1 MSTIDFTKANIK
13 PNSKKRIRKKFSK
26 KNQKNYENIW
36 KKYKIKLI
44 KIKHVELD
52 LTALLVYNIT
62 YRITK

>member
-62 YRITK
+62 YRIIK